1 MTAIFDIEGTNV
13 TTGDTDWRAAD
24 PPVCPE
30 CGCDHSYWPWEM
42 RDQYRATMREN
53 AALRAQVAR
62 LREVIMAERVGAQ
75 TRIQNVTVLR
85 RITNQRR
92 REAWQAVKEH
102 GDLDSEGEG

>member
-1 MTAIFDIEGTNV
+1 
-13 TTGDTDWRAAD
+13 
-24 PPVCPE
+24 
-30 CGCDHSYWPWEM
+30 
-42 RDQYRATMREN
+42 
-53 AALRAQVAR
+53 
-62 LREVIMAERVGAQ
+62 MAKRVGAQ